1 MSDEVRS
8 ENRWLERLVG
18 DWTWEAETAELP
30 GSPASKVAGRE
41 SVRSLGG
48 TWVVC
53 EGEGEM
59 PDGGRA
65 TSLMS
70 LGFDP
75 ERRRFVGTFIASA
88 MAHLWIYDGALD
100 AAADTLRLDTEGP
113 GFEEGT
119 TTAKYVDE
127 IAFQD
132 DDHRTLTSSFLALDG
147 TWRRFMT
154 SRYRRVR

>member
-1 MSDEVRS
+1 MSEDVRS

-18 DWTWEAETAELP
+18 DWTWEAETVEVP
-30 GSPASKVAGRE
+30 GMPASKVAGRE
-41 SVRSLGG
+41 TARALGA
-48 TWVVC
+48 WVVC

-75 ERRRFVGTFIASA
+75 ERGRVVGTFIASA

-100 AAADTLRLDTEGP
+100 APADTLRLDTEGP

-132 DDHRTLTSSFLALDG
+132 DDHRTLTSRFLALDG
-147 TWRRFMT
+147 TWRLFMT
-154 SRYRRVR
+154 SHYRRVR